1 MYDYSRIANLAKIR
15 FLQSASVWIISN
27 KAIEAILYCGAI
39 AIIYY
44 YRWTNIDYHH
54 AAYVVLFLLAYVI
67 IHRKGIKSGFIDGY
81 EQGII
86 DGTRRKMDYLYKNAD
101 SVSVDDV
108 LINEVTADLINNNE
122 KINADELNEIKDSIN
137 KGYSKAKGILLNR

>member
-44 YRWTNIDYHH
+44 YRWTNINYHH

-67 IHRKGIKSGFIDGY
+67 IYRKGIKSGFIDGY

-101 SVSVDDV
+101 SVSADDV
-108 LINEVTADLINNNE
+108 LINEVTAVLVNNNNE
-122 KINADELNEIKDSIN
+122 MT
-137 KGYSKAKGILLNR
+137 